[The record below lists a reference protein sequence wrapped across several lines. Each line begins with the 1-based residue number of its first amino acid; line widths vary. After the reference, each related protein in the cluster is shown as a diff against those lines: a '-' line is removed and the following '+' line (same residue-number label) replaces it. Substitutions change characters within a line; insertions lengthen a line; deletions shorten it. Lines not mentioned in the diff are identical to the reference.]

1 MKIFL
6 GADHAGFAFKEQ
18 LKKFLDK
25 KKLEYEDCG
34 TYTTEDT
41 DYPDYAFI
49 VGRHVVEHQGLG
61 ILICGTG
68 AGMCIAAN
76 KVPGVRAA
84 VGYDEY
90 SAKMSKEHNHANV
103 LCLRARQISFAKV
116 KKIVDVWLKAS
127 FSSEIRH
134 RIRLNKIKAY
144 EGHQ

>member
-1 MKIFL
+1 MKVFL
-6 GADHAGFAFKEQ
+6 GADHAGFSFKEQ

-25 KKLEYEDCG
+25 KKIEYEDCG
-34 TYTTEDT
+34 TYTPENA

-49 VGRHVVEHQGLG
+49 VGRHVVEHDGLG

-84 VGYDEY
+84 VGYDDY

-103 LCLRARQISFAKV
+103 LCLRSREISFTKV
-116 KKIVDVWLKAS
+116 KKIVDVWLKSS
-127 FSSEIRH
+127 FSKEIRH
-134 RIRLNKIKAY
+134 RIRLNKISAY
-144 EGHQ
+144 EGMQ